1 MLARSAYEHRTNIF
15 MNSTPSK
22 YQLLPPSVGSDS
34 THYYAD
40 LSQTHRAETDRHV
53 AAEQYNHV
61 LWEVVA
67 MEVKMDISTCWQ
79 PADVQYIQT
88 VNVIS
93 WNSDRNYN
101 IFQSSELE
109 L

>member
-40 LSQTHRAETDRHV
+40 LSQTRRAETDRHV
-53 AAEQYNHV
+53 ATERYNHV
-61 LWEVVA
+61 LQEVVA

-79 PADVQYIQT
+79 PANVQYIET
-88 VNVIS
+88 VKYISLRDYHRALDKLQQLVI
-93 WNSDRNYN
+93 
-101 IFQSSELE
+101 Q
-109 L
+109 